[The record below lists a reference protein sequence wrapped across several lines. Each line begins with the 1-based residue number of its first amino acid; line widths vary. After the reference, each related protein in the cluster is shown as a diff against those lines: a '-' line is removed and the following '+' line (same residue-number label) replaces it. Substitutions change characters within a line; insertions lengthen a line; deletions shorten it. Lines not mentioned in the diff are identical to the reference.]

1 MIKLLPLAL
10 GVVLAGTCAHA
21 AITYVQVIG
30 QSDDFTGSLNYTQRL
45 ENGITPVSDQKE
57 ITTSVVHAAFG
68 SSAVYG
74 LLKAN
79 TEIDALAFGGVL
91 YGTSPRAAASA
102 DFGDWITVGG
112 VGPVTLHF
120 TMPTTGFFD
129 PNSQYASVNSSLN
142 ATAYDSSGT
151 TNLGIEAYCAY
162 QAHVQTGNYFL
173 DASTLSS
180 DITVLP
186 GTRISVTG
194 QLVAN
199 AQLYYLNPTFLK
211 SAADFSHTSLSYIDV
226 LTPGGSIVA
235 DSGHDYSSAAVP
247 EPTSLA
253 FLGVAAILLSRRRIN
268 R

>member
-30 QSDDFTGSLNYTQRL
+30 QSNDFTGSLNYTQRL

-91 YGTSPRAAASA
+91 YGTSPGAAVSA
-102 DFGDWITVGG
+102 EYRDWITVGG
-112 VGPVTLHF
+112 AAPVTLHF

-129 PNSQYASVNSSLN
+129 PNSQYASVSSSLN

-186 GTRISVTG
+186 GTRISVSG
-194 QLVAN
+194 QLD
-199 AQLYYLNPTFLK
+199 LNPTFLK

-253 FLGVAAILLSRRRIN
+253 FLGVAAILLSRRRTN